1 MKERDDNPRKR
12 ARSLLIDGYNLIHAI
27 PSIARFV
34 RTDLERARELLLMKL
49 SAYATRNKVKITVVF
64 DGRAQEAPT
73 QNPQPG
79 LTIIF
84 TRGEKADQ
92 KIKDLARKI
101 PQKKNW
107 LVITSDFDIR
117 FQVDSL
123 GVQSRSSLE
132 FAAELEINTRPRTS
146 PNRRPPDQ
154 PEEKKVTQ
162 KDLDWAYEVF
172 LKNKKGTKE

>member
-1 MKERDDNPRKR
+1 MKDATPEKR
-12 ARSLLIDGYNLIHAI
+12 ARCLLIDGYNLIHAI

-49 SAYATRNKVKITVVF
+49 SAHATRNQVKITVVF
-64 DGRAQEAPT
+64 DGRAQEAPA

-92 KIKDLARKI
+92 KIKDLVRKI
-101 PQKKNW
+101 YQKKEW

-117 FQVDSL
+117 FQVDGF
-123 GVQSRSSLE
+123 GVKSRSAHE
-132 FAAELEINTRPRTS
+132 FAAELEAGTRPRKS
-146 PNRRPPDQ
+146 PARRPPDQ
-154 PEEKKVTQ
+154 AEEKKMTR
-162 KDLDWAYEVF
+162 KDLDWAYKVF
-172 LKNKKGTKE
+172 LKNKKGTEE